1 MIKEYKFSLF
11 SSPISNTQPCKDITL
26 HDVHEYITGETA
38 KKNTDSLRAIAD
50 KKTARQFKA
59 RNFDYCTFSG
69 TFTQRT
75 DDGLIQHSGLLCFDF
90 DDLKN
95 TEETKQKLLSDEFFE
110 TQLLFVSPSGKGI
123 KWVVEIDIEK
133 APHRDWFNAI
143 SNYLLH
149 TYSLEA
155 DSQCVNLSRACFL
168 SHDSNCYIN
177 TNTPKKNKKEFK
189 ITEWIKMNEK
199 IIVSNHND
207 LQSNMISN
215 IENLTKVI
223 EEKHIDIT
231 PDYQS
236 WRNLGFALSDE
247 LGENGR
253 EYFHRLSRFYQNYSQ
268 DETDIQYTSCI
279 NSQGH
284 GITIK
289 TLFHLAKQ
297 AGITDFPHFSDFPH
311 GEIEEIE
318 ETEPTPT
325 FSQEIKDSLPIF
337 LRYIV
342 NTSNSNEEGDLLFL
356 GTITAISSCLPNVY
370 GIYNS
375 IEVYPNLFLY
385 LTAQASAGKGK
396 LTHCKH
402 IVQPIHDM
410 YRQEYAQEMEDYK
423 LLGCTNIEKPI
434 LKTLF
439 IPANSSSSAVYQ
451 MLNKNGGTGLI
462 FETEGDTLATTL
474 KSDFG
479 NFSDGLRKA
488 FHHEM
493 ISYMRRKDNEYV
505 EIVKPRLSALLSGT
519 PRQILS
525 LIPDAEN
532 GLFSRFIF
540 YYMNTKTEWLDVFEK
555 KTEDTLDDFFK
566 KLGDKF
572 FGLHLK
578 LKEFEEPIHF
588 VFTKQQQE
596 EFNSFFEKTQKDY
609 IDIFGLEIVASV
621 RRLGLITFRMA
632 MILTILTY
640 FDKVELKNTMVCN
653 DTIFNCTMTIIKVL
667 LSHTTKVYEM
677 LPSQKSSQMQTG
689 NTQAIFLN
697 NLPNQFSRKD
707 YVKIADSLGI
717 KSKRADKLIYKFI
730 SSKKV
735 QRSEHGNYLKNVK

>member
-1 MIKEYKFSLF
+1 MIKKYNFSLF
-11 SSPISNTQPCKDITL
+11 RAPISNTQPCKDITL

-133 APHRDWFNAI
+133 APHKDWFNAI

-177 TNTPKKNKKEFK
+177 TNTSKTNKKEFK
-189 ITEWIKMNEK
+189 ITEWIKMNEE
-199 IIVSNHND
+199 IVVSNNND
-207 LQSNMISN
+207 LQSNIISN

-236 WRNLGFALSDE
+236 WVNLGFALSDE

-253 EYFHRLSRFYQNYSQ
+253 EYFHRLSRFYPNYSKE
-268 DETDIQYTSCI
+268 ETDIQYTSCI

-297 AGITDFPHFSDFPH
+297 AEITDFPHFSDFPH

-325 FSQEIKDSLPIF
+325 FSQEIKDSLPLF
-337 LRYIV
+337 LRSIV
-342 NTSNSNEEGDLLFL
+342 NTSNTNEEGDLLFL
-356 GTITAISSCLPNVY
+356 GAITAISSCLPNVY
-370 GIYNS
+370 GIYNG

-396 LTHCKH
+396 LTQCRH

-423 LLGCTNIEKPI
+423 LLGCNDIEKPI

-439 IPANSSSSAVYQ
+439 IPANSSSTAVYQ
-451 MLNKNGGTGLI
+451 MLNNNGGTGLI

-505 EIVKPRLSALLSGT
+505 EIAQPRLSALLSGT

-566 KLGDKF
+566 KLGEKF

-632 MILTILTY
+632 MILTVLTHL
-640 FDKVELKNTMVCN
+640 DKVELKNTMVCD
-653 DTIFNCTMTIIKVL
+653 DTIFNSTMKIIKVL

-677 LPSQKSSQMQTG
+677 LPCNKPQLQTG
-689 NTQAIFLN
+689 NTQTTFFN
-697 NLPNQFSRKD
+697 NLPNQFTRKD

-717 KSKRADKLIYKFI
+717 KSKRADKLIAKYINNNKI
-730 SSKKV
+730 H
-735 QRSEHGNYLKNVK
+735 RLEHGNYRKL